1 MSTPQPVLSMD
12 AQCMRDIQ
20 EACADM
26 IKEQEVAKV
35 KYQLKCDQIIERY
48 KTQLETDRSNQDSS
62 M

>member
-1 MSTPQPVLSMD
+1 MD